1 MSQKC
6 HTIVT
11 KLSHK
16 TVDIFIKTCYYIHN
30 DKNND
35 KEKKMS
41 DYYNIDE
48 VVSSVDQSKAD
59 VLSRLDELENKIN
72 KIYEIVENLE
82 AKLY

>member
-1 MSQKC
+1 
-6 HTIVT
+6 
-11 KLSHK
+11 
-16 TVDIFIKTCYYIHN
+16 
-30 DKNND
+30 
-35 KEKKMS
+35 MS

-48 VVSSVDQSKAD
+48 VVSSVDSSRAD

>member
-1 MSQKC
+1 
-6 HTIVT
+6 
-11 KLSHK
+11 
-16 TVDIFIKTCYYIHN
+16 
-30 DKNND
+30 
-35 KEKKMS
+35 MS

-48 VVSSVDQSKAD
+48 VVSSVDPSRAD

>member
-1 MSQKC
+1 
-6 HTIVT
+6 
-11 KLSHK
+11 
-16 TVDIFIKTCYYIHN
+16 
-30 DKNND
+30 
-35 KEKKMS
+35 MS

-59 VLSRLDELENKIN
+59 VLSRLDELESKIN